1 VKILEIS
8 GLTTEFKTRQ
18 GTVRAVNNVSY
29 TVEKGEI
36 LGIVGESGSGKSV
49 GMLSMMGLLADNG
62 RVSAG
67 KILFDG
73 QDISWPSNPTGA
85 NLRQYQKK
93 MHALRGN
100 KMAMIFQDPM
110 TSLNP
115 VLKVGVQITEA
126 IQAHI
131 KVSGTE
137 AKKRAI
143 ELMELV
149 GIPAPEK
156 RMDQYPFE
164 FSGGMRQRII
174 IAIAL
179 SCGPELLIADEPTT
193 ALDVTVQAQILE
205 LLQEICRTKNMA
217 VIMITHDLGV
227 VASLCSRVII
237 MYGGA
242 VAEEGLTDEIYY
254 SPRHPYTVGL
264 LTSVS
269 SGESGEALIPIAG
282 TPPDLLNL
290 PAGCAFMNRC
300 PQAMRICKD
309 FPPPRTGFSDTHYC
323 SCWLHSRESAL
334 PLISKKKEA

>member
-1 VKILEIS
+1 MKVLEIS

-18 GTVRAVNNVSY
+18 GTVKAVNNVSFG
-29 TVEKGEI
+29 VEKGEI

-62 RVSAG
+62 RVSSG
-67 KILFDG
+67 KIIFNG
-73 QDISWPSNPTGA
+73 IDISWPANPTKSR
-85 NLRQYQKK
+85 LRQYQKK
-93 MHALRGN
+93 MHSFRGN

-110 TSLNP
+110 TALNP
-115 VLKVGVQITEA
+115 VLKVGIQITEA

-131 KVSGTE
+131 IMSNRD
-137 AKKRAI
+137 AKKRAV

-149 GIPAPEK
+149 GIPNPQK
-156 RMDQYPFE
+156 RMEQYPFE

-179 SCGPELLIADEPTT
+179 ACDPDLLIADEPTT
-193 ALDVTVQAQILE
+193 ALDVTIQAQILE
-205 LLQEICRTKNMA
+205 LLQEICRAKNMA

-227 VASLCSRVII
+227 VASLCNRVII

-282 TPPDLLNL
+282 TPPDLLRL
-290 PAGCAFMNRC
+290 PKGCAFMSRC
-300 PQAMRICKD
+300 PNAMRICKE
-309 FPPPRTGFSDTHYC
+309 FRPPRSEFSETHQC
-323 SCWLHSRESAL
+323 RCWLHSRTLAL
-334 PLISKKKEA
+334 PIIEGGV